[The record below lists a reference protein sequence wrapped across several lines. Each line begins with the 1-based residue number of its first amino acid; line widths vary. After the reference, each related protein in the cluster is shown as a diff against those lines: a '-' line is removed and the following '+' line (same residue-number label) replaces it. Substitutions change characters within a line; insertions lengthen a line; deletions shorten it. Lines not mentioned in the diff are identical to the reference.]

1 MASVTKRTST
11 RVIVDEKTGK
21 GKAVTIE
28 RYRARYRDEAGV
40 EHARHFSKKADAQ
53 RWLDDATAGLVRGD
67 WVDPAAGRITFAQ
80 WWGQW
85 AASQDWAAGTVA
97 TADQVLASIG
107 FGQLPIRAVTENHVR
122 QWMKAQR
129 LPGPR
134 RKHGLAASTRRTRF
148 NYVRMCFAAAVRAR
162 LIRLDPTA
170 AIAPPKLPK
179 AETKMRIPTAEQVAQ
194 ALLVAPLEFRA
205 FLAVCA
211 FAGLRLGE
219 AAGVQLGDIDFLRR
233 TLMVERQI
241 QGQVNSKTAET
252 SPKYE
257 SGRVIYLPDDL
268 VTMLSQHLERTAP
281 HGDDGYLFSL
291 GGYVYN
297 RNSAGNQWRRV
308 RTHVGMDEFTL
319 HDLRHFYASGL
330 IAAGCDVVTVQHALG
345 HSSPSITLNTYSHLW
360 PKAEDRTRN
369 AAAGLMSMVFP
380 GKTKNFADSVR
391 TRGTH

>member
-1 MASVTKRTST
+1 MASISKRTT
-11 RVIVDEKTGK
+11 RRVVIDERTGRQK
-21 GKAVTIE
+21 SLTIE

-40 EHARHFSKKADAQ
+40 EHARHFSKKVDAQ
-53 RWLDDATAGLVRGD
+53 RWLDDTTAGLVRGD

-85 AASQDWAAGTVA
+85 TASQDWVAGTAA
-97 TADQVLASIG
+97 TADQVLASIS
-107 FGQLPIRAVTENHVR
+107 FGQVPIRAVTENHVR

-129 LPGPR
+129 LPGPK
-134 RKHGLAASTRRTRF
+134 RKRGLAASTRRTRF

-170 AIAPPKLPK
+170 AIAPPKVPK

-194 ALLVAPLEFRA
+194 ALIVAPPEFRA

-233 TLMVERQI
+233 TLRVERQI

-257 SGRVIYLPDDL
+257 SARVIYLPDGL
-268 VTMLSQHLERTAP
+268 VTMLSQHLEKTAP

-291 GGYVYN
+291 RGYVYN
-297 RNSAGNQWRRV
+297 RNSAGSQWRRV
-308 RTHVGMDEFTL
+308 RKQVGMDEFTL

-345 HSSPSITLNTYSHLW
+345 HSAPSITLNTYSHLW
-360 PKAEDRTRN
+360 PKAEDRTRS

-380 GKTKNFADSVR
+380 EKTKNPADSVR
-391 TRGTH
+391 TRGIY